1 MKTTLHTTMA
11 EDIGNGMKKTQCKDA
26 VELLASVLCNQHV
39 LYIKTRNFHWNLKG
53 PRFHGLHVFF
63 ETQYQELET
72 AIDATAERIRMIGGV
87 APGSMAEFLSG
98 ADLKEAASEIISGD
112 GAISALVADHDQ
124 VVRDLRE
131 KIPQCEDEFNDVG
144 TADFL
149 TDLLRDHEQT
159 AWMLRSF
166 LE

>member
-1 MKTTLHTTMA
+1 MA
-11 EDIGNGMKKTQCKDA
+11 EDIGNGMENEQRKNA

-53 PRFHGLHVFF
+53 QRFHDLHVFF
-63 ETQYQELET
+63 EKHYRELEA
-72 AIDATAERIRMIGGV
+72 AIDETAERIRMIGGV
-87 APGSMAEFLSG
+87 APGSMAEFLGG
-98 ADLKEAASEIISGD
+98 ADLKEAASDLISGD
-112 GAISALVADHDQ
+112 DAISALVSDHDQ

-131 KIPQCEDEFNDVG
+131 KIPQSEDEFNDIG

-149 TDLLRDHEQT
+149 TGLLRKHEQV

-166 LE
+166 AE